1 MLAFPAHFHALWTD
15 WWSPPDPARPF
26 SHESHIHIMTGFRAN
41 QMERQL
47 VRAVLLI
54 NSKCPDPIGTS
65 AADPKNA
72 HDMQESAKY
81 RVLATAC

>member
-1 MLAFPAHFHALWTD
+1 
-15 WWSPPDPARPF
+15 
-26 SHESHIHIMTGFRAN
+26 
-41 QMERQL
+41 MECHL

-72 HDMQESAKY
+72 HDTQESAKY
-81 RVLATAC
+81 RALATAC